1 MQTIR
6 TPSTFASRSDL
17 VETAVVLIGG
27 QWRLIFFTELWGKL
41 IGVWIEG
48 EKIALF
54 GRALIIDDYLIR
66 NRKGHRA
73 VCSQQRGVW
82 ELQISLHQLPSG
94 SSFAEKRTVARK
106 MWKKK
111 TQRLLLVFA
120 NKNKVWDNNTEQV
133 VVAHN
138 SASERKRTV
147 MRHSLCT
154 NALLYLKSPL
164 WKKNLPFVHVLIERI
179 STDFESLPVAKKA
192 LSFSIWEL

>member
-1 MQTIR
+1 MAGYNANNTN
-6 TPSTFASRSDL
+6 
-17 VETAVVLIGG
+17 AVDVCKQIGP
-27 QWRLIFFTELWGKL
+27 RRNRACFDRRPVKADFFTELWGKL

-94 SSFAEKRTVARK
+94 FSFAEKRTVARK

-164 WKKNLPFVHVLIERI
+164 WKKICFLCTF
-179 STDFESLPVAKKA
+179 
-192 LSFSIWEL
+192 W